1 MKFENMHRDNI
12 EIWISSARR
21 SNLNRGGLSVSLKKE
36 KSIKDLLLWVKD
48 SLLPGR
54 VNVEA
59 DFYDTDITTTN
70 MTDMDY
76 EAYIHYLDCKTNSDV
91 ITPDKFSYTKWYIWE
106 ELASNWLHTKIG
118 VTNIPISY
126 IIHKYNGPLTVDC
139 SKLIIYKYRLTNT
152 IFRAE
157 IRKVANL

>member
-106 ELASNWLHTKIG
+106 EMVRN
-118 VTNIPISY
+118 
-126 IIHKYNGPLTVDC
+126 
-139 SKLIIYKYRLTNT
+139 
-152 IFRAE
+152 
-157 IRKVANL
+157 